1 MLRSTLIDETIK
13 VSIIGFPAVGKT
25 TMTKMLAQKETTK
38 RYVPTAGFDLKTVE
52 FGPYRLK
59 IWDFG
64 GQKNYMNKYLEDFI
78 IGSDLIFIVTDS
90 TPKNVL
96 NSREL
101 IDHAREIVEDD
112 CPIIA
117 IANKQ
122 DLEEARFPE
131 VVKIQNDLPENSKIV
146 PTSTKTGIN
155 IEESLKYLVNQIYD
169 NYKSLIEILKDYEN
183 DLEGLRE
190 QLNKDPTEMKDFLNK
205 LEVKRFIKLNRATK
219 TYKVKNGLSFLV

>member
-38 RYVPTAGFDLKTVE
+38 KYIPTAGFDLKTVE

-78 IGSDLIFIVTDS
+78 VGSDLIFIVTDS

-101 IDHAREIVEDD
+101 IDHAREIMEDD

-122 DLEEARFPE
+122 DLCETDGRMNHKMVE
-131 VVKIQNDLPENSKIV
+131 DLLH
-146 PTSTKTGIN
+146 TKTVGLSAVDHQERLRLIN
-155 IEESLKYLVNQIYD
+155 IIENELEKVLKRRD
-169 NYKSLIEILKDYEN
+169 LKE
-183 DLEGLRE
+183 
-190 QLNKDPTEMKDFLNK
+190 
-205 LEVKRFIKLNRATK
+205 
-219 TYKVKNGLSFLV
+219 

>member
-1 MLRSTLIDETIK
+1 MKVLVAGPVQSGKSSFIRYLDPNALNVEAKGADNKVYTVGMDLGSVSLNGYRVYLFGTPGLLRFSVMRDI
-13 VSIIGFPAVGKT
+13 VSS
-25 TMTKMLAQKETTK
+25 
-38 RYVPTAGFDLKTVE
+38 
-52 FGPYRLK
+52 
-59 IWDFG
+59 
-64 GQKNYMNKYLEDFI
+64 
-78 IGSDLIFIVTDS
+78 GSDGVIFIFDS
-90 TPKNVL
+90 AAPEKDTEAIQIL
-96 NSREL
+96 NSIRKTL
-101 IDHAREIVEDD
+101 GPNI
-112 CPIIA
+112 PILYL
-117 IANKQ
+117 ANKQ

-219 TYKVKNGLSFLV
+219 SYKVKNGLSFLT

>member
-1 MLRSTLIDETIK
+1 MKVLVAGPVQSGKSSFIRYLDPNALNVEAKGADNKVYTVGMDLGSVSLNGYRVYLFGTPGLLRFSVMRDI
-13 VSIIGFPAVGKT
+13 VSS
-25 TMTKMLAQKETTK
+25 
-38 RYVPTAGFDLKTVE
+38 
-52 FGPYRLK
+52 
-59 IWDFG
+59 
-64 GQKNYMNKYLEDFI
+64 
-78 IGSDLIFIVTDS
+78 GSDGVIFIFDS
-90 TPKNVL
+90 AAPEKDTEAIQIL
-96 NSREL
+96 NSIRKTL
-101 IDHAREIVEDD
+101 GPNI
-112 CPIIA
+112 PILYL
-117 IANKQ
+117 ANKQ

-219 TYKVKNGLSFLV
+219 TYKVKNGLSFLT

>member
-1 MLRSTLIDETIK
+1 MLRSTLIDDTIK

-38 RYVPTAGFDLKTVE
+38 RYIPTAGFDLKNVE

-78 IGSDLIFIVTDS
+78 VGSDLIFIVTDS

-96 NSREL
+96 NSRQL
-101 IDHAREIVEDD
+101 IDHAREIMEDD

-122 DLEEARFPE
+122 DLCETDGRMNHEMVE
-131 VVKIQNDLPENSKIV
+131 DLLH
-146 PTSTKTGIN
+146 TKTVGLTAVDHQERLRLMN
-155 IEESLKYLVNQIYD
+155 IIENELEKVLKRR
-169 NYKSLIEILKDYEN
+169 
-183 DLEGLRE
+183 DLEE
-190 QLNKDPTEMKDFLNK
+190 
-205 LEVKRFIKLNRATK
+205 
-219 TYKVKNGLSFLV
+219 